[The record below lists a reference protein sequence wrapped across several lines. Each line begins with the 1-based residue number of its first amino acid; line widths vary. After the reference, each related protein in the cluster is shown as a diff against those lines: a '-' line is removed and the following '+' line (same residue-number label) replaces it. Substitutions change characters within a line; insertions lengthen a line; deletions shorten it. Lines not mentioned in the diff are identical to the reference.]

1 MFEFKINK
9 IEDWENLS
17 DYTQKQVQD
26 FLKLYHKTVFTRNNC
41 DRCDVVGGLVFHD
54 TDVNITIV
62 GKIDESE
69 FDSIVSDI
77 IHTLHE
83 HYEDTGLEFK
93 AMTSFFNKVVIDM
106 NYAKMEEEYVIS
118 MIDAEL
124 ELV

>member
-1 MFEFKINK
+1 MFEFKVNK
-9 IEDWENLS
+9 IEDWENLA

-41 DRCDVVGGLVFHD
+41 DRCDVEGGLMFHS
-54 TDVNITIV
+54 TDVSITIC
-62 GKIDESE
+62 GRLDESE
-69 FDSIVSDI
+69 FDSIVSDLI
-77 IHTLHE
+77 STLHE
-83 HYEDTGLEFK
+83 HYNDTGLEFK

-106 NYAKMEEEYVIS
+106 NYAKMEEECVIN